1 MQQPVEVQVEEHEP
15 IVERVAAI
23 DVAKASGMVCLRI
36 PHETIPGRRVT
47 KVWPV
52 AATTAALV
60 ELGDHLRCERVTRVV
75 VESTSDYWRPFY
87 YLLEAAGLIVWLV
100 NAAQVK
106 NVPGRPKTDKID
118 AVWLAKLAER
128 SMLSPSLVPAEPMR
142 RVRDLARARYDLVE
156 DRTRVKQRIEKLLED
171 ALIKISSVLTDVLGV
186 SGRAMIEALIAGQR
200 SPTLL
205 AELAR
210 GRARTRR
217 ADLERA
223 LHGRFT
229 DHHARL
235 ARLLLGQLDEL
246 TARIGQVT
254 ELLDAAIS
262 ALPTPTAATGCDQA
276 DRTKGDASDGSDRPA
291 QDGYNSAVTRLCAVP
306 GGGPDS
312 VRAVLGEIGLD
323 MSVFGTPQRLCSW
336 ARVAPRTVQS
346 GRKTRPGPHRQRQ
359 PLPQIRARPDR
370 HRRREDRHL
379 PRRTLPTV
387 DQTHAQGQGPGRAAT
402 LHPGHHLP
410 PARRPHRG
418 VHRPRIRLLPAPHR
432 PSPAHHPPAAATAR
446 PRLPGPAHRARRLTL
461 TSPAGH
467 QQWPSQPVPDAAS
480 LSGRAGS
487 PVRPSPAWL
496 SGQESVRH
504 SPATAMACA
513 LCTSDGRPYRSSRVR
528 SRP

>member
-1 MQQPVEVQVEEHEP
+1 MQQPVEVQVDEHEQ

-23 DVAKASGMVCLRI
+23 DVAKASGMVCLRV
-36 PHETIPGRRVT
+36 PHETIPDRRVT
-47 KVWPV
+47 KVWAV

-60 ELGDHLRCERVTRVV
+60 ELGDHLRCERVARVV
-75 VESTSDYWRPFY
+75 LESTSDYWRPFY
-87 YLLEAAGLIVWLV
+87 YLLEAAGLTVWLV

-106 NVPGRPKTDKID
+106 NVPGRPKTDKLD

-128 SMLSPSLVPAEPMR
+128 SMLSPSLVPTEPMR
-142 RVRDLARARYDLVE
+142 RVRDLARARFDLVE

-200 SPTLL
+200 SPKVL

-254 ELLDAAIS
+254 ALLDAAITTLP
-262 ALPTPTAATGCDQA
+262 APTPAATPAAATAARPTDRGDSDPVGRSTGQA
-276 DRTKGDASDGSDRPA
+276 
-291 QDGYNSAVTRLCAVP
+291 GYNSAVARLCAVP

-346 GRKTRPGPHRQRQ
+346 GRKHG
-359 PLPQIRARPDR
+359 RARTGRGNPYLKSALAQIATGAAKTDTFLGER
-370 HRRREDRHL
+370 YRRLIKRMPKAKALVALQRSILVVFFHL
-379 PRRTLPTV
+379 LADPTAEFTDLGADFYTRRI
-387 DQTHAQGQGPGRAAT
+387 D
-402 LHPGHHLP
+402 
-410 PARRPHRG
+410 
-418 VHRPRIRLLPAPHR
+418 
-432 PSPAHHPPAAATAR
+432 
-446 PRLPGPAHRARRLTL
+446 RARRTTHLLRQLHALGYDVQLTE
-461 TSPAGH
+461 T
-467 QQWPSQPVPDAAS
+467 AA
-480 LSGRAGS
+480 
-487 PVRPSPAWL
+487 
-496 SGQESVRH
+496 
-504 SPATAMACA
+504 
-513 LCTSDGRPYRSSRVR
+513 
-528 SRP
+528 